1 MFLFSFPLNYFILIY
16 KEIRLREKVK
26 GKTEKQCT
34 EDFVE
39 SIQVDNSSPLSFSHW
54 PGNIFFTPEIKSH
67 IRSVSLLCTACFLFQ
82 FFSNTNCTK
91 LLKLAWNSL
100 KVIFT
105 MELIIIKI
113 LKHFFFKNQFAGQ
126 TITCVKE
133 F

>member
-54 PGNIFFTPEIKSH
+54 PGNIFFTPEIKSN